1 MSTTPFS
8 TTRPA
13 NWKALAPPP
22 LPGPTFAAQANLPR
36 LPVPALSETLT
47 KLKETLKPIAWSE
60 QEYADAV
67 KAVDEFG
74 SSPYARELQD
84 RLQKRSQEPGRVH
97 WLEEWWDDLAYMG
110 YRDSVVVNVSY
121 YYGFKEHPS
130 SLPQTPVH
138 RAASLVRAVMA
149 FREQFKLGQIP
160 PEATKEG
167 PICMDTWRWM
177 FDCCRIPGAGLD
189 WAVSHAKE
197 GDNGR
202 SGHVVVLHRGRVWKL
217 EPWQDGKLLSL
228 DELQGQIQ
236 HIYDNTNKE
245 YPGVGVL
252 TASNRDVWAK
262 DFQTLAADP
271 QNAHILTEI
280 HSSAFVLSL
289 DTESASSFVEHSRL
303 LWHGA
308 VVPPPQP
315 GIPHAQPQLGL
326 RNRWMDKPLQFVVLA
341 DGKAGLVGEHSVMD
355 GTPTATMCD
364 RVLDLIAAPDFA
376 TTANSS
382 EQSTLRA
389 KQLPEPLDWN
399 VSPEI
404 QKAIDSATEAAV
416 ALISSQTLQVVRTPY
431 GKAAVK
437 AFGVSPDGWTQLII
451 QLAYARLL
459 KAKGWKR
466 NGGTYEAAS
475 VRKFLKGRT
484 EAIRVVSEQSDRW
497 VASMDDPAADARR
510 RVQLFAEAIKTHGTY
525 ARAAGNA
532 HGVDRHLLG
541 LKLLVREGEQVPE
554 VFSNPVVKR
563 SSYWVLSTS
572 AINAKNFGPYG
583 WGEVVPDGFGVAYT
597 TGFDDFLQFTVTSRT
612 EMPNDEFCE
621 ELQRAAR
628 DIYDLFA
635 SQSATQKAK
644 L

>member
-13 NWKALAPPP
+13 NWKALAPSPF
-22 LPGPTFAAQANLPR
+22 PGPTWAGQSSLPR
-36 LPVPALSETLT
+36 LPVPSLSETLT
-47 KLKETLKPIAWSE
+47 KLKETLKPIAWSD
-60 QEYADAV
+60 QEYANAV
-67 KAVDEFG
+67 KAVDQFG
-74 SSPYARELQD
+74 ASAYARELQG
-84 RLQKRSQEPGRVH
+84 RLQRHSEEPNRLH
-97 WLEEWWDDLAYMG
+97 WLEEWWDDGGYLG

-121 YYGFKEHPS
+121 FYGFKDHPP

-138 RAASLVRAVMA
+138 RAASLVRAVMT
-149 FREQFKLGQIP
+149 FREQYKLGQVP

-177 FDCCRIPGAGLD
+177 FDCCRVPGPAGLD
-189 WAVSHAKE
+189 WSVSHAKQGE
-197 GDNGR
+197 NGR
-202 SGHVVVLHRGRVWKL
+202 SGHVIVFYRGRVWKL

-228 DELQGQIQ
+228 DDLQRQIQ
-236 HIYDNTNKE
+236 HIYDNTTKE

-262 DFQTLAADP
+262 DYQTLAADP
-271 QNAHILTEI
+271 QNAQTLSAI
-280 HSSAFVLSL
+280 HSAAFALCL
-289 DTESASSFVEHSRL
+289 DTESAPSFVAHSRL

-308 VVPPPQP
+308 VVPQP
-315 GIPHAQPQLGL
+315 NDARPQLGL
-326 RNRWMDKPLQFVVLA
+326 RNRWMDKPLQFVVSA

-364 RVLDLIAAPDFA
+364 RVLDLIASPTFA
-376 TTANSS
+376 SSSNSPLYANHRG
-382 EQSTLRA
+382 TL
-389 KQLPEPLDWN
+389 PVPLDWA
-399 VSPEI
+399 VSADTHTAMER
-404 QKAIDSATEAAV
+404 ASEAAL
-416 ALISSQTLQVVRTPY
+416 ALISSQALNVVRTPY

-437 AFGVSPDGWTQLII
+437 AFGVSPDGWSQMVI

-475 VRKFLKGRT
+475 VRKFFKGRT

-497 VASMDDPAADARR
+497 VASMDDSQTDAKR
-510 RVQLFAEAIKTHGTY
+510 RVELFKDAIKTHGTY
-525 ARAAGNA
+525 ARAAGNGR
-532 HGVDRHLLG
+532 GVDRHFFG
-541 LKLLVREGEQVPE
+541 LKMLVKEGEQVPAL
-554 VFSNPVVKR
+554 FSDPVVKR
-563 SSYWVLSTS
+563 SAYWVLSTS
-572 AINAKNFGPYG
+572 AIYTKNFGPYG

-597 TGFDDFLQFTVTSRT
+597 AGFDDFLQFTVTSRT

-621 ELQRAAR
+621 ELQHAAK
-628 DIYDLFA
+628 DMYNLFVA
-635 SQSATQKAK
+635 QTNGAAQKAK